1 MRKTWF
7 LSCLI
12 LLSVFWCLP
21 IYGQQLSSYVKDG
34 VIRVKLEPA
43 VAQQLGNTPKTRG
56 GIVSTGIQP
65 LDKINKDIKAV
76 EMKRVFPYAPKFEE
90 RMRKH
95 GLHLWYEISYDAKL
109 TPEQAADKYK
119 GISGIKIAEIV
130 RVQDLPKY
138 KSVPANLPSGPRTRA
153 GEPFN
158 DPGLVNQWHYRND
171 GRVQGSI
178 AGSDINAFEAW
189 KITTGAR
196 NVVVAIIDGGIDIQ
210 HEDLIDN
217 LWINEAE
224 LNGEEGVDD
233 DGNGYVDDIYGY
245 NFCTNSGT
253 ISAHPH
259 GTHVAGTVGAVNNNG
274 KGVSGVA
281 GGSGNNDGVRLMSC
295 QVFDDKGQGDFAKP
309 FVYAANAG
317 AVIAQCSWG
326 WTAPGFFEQA
336 VLDAMDYFTEEAGQY
351 EGSPMKGG
359 LCIFS
364 AGNTQ
369 SEGEFYPGAYPTA
382 VAVTAMS
389 VDFKMSNFSTRGVWT
404 DVCAPGGD
412 MDLGGEAWGVL
423 STYPNNGYRY
433 MQGTSMACPH
443 VSGIAALVLAKYGGS
458 DFTNAE
464 LRTRLTE
471 SVHDI
476 YPYNP
481 EYLGKLGNGYIDA
494 YMALGQKNT
503 NPPAVIND
511 IKLIASQ
518 EDIHTE
524 WKVPADPDG
533 DPVSR
538 CIVYYSEQAFTASSD
553 LSALKSMTLATRF
566 NKAGDVVHVMIPN
579 LKAETNYWIAIRAFD
594 RWNNASPLSEVKQI
608 ATNAGPVMEIAKDKF
623 TLKMDVTQ
631 SYDAI
636 DSMEIKNT
644 GEGMLKWEL
653 DIRGSKQSFTPRS
666 NSALLTMASQEQAI
680 SNSSVYHGSVTGV
693 EEAPVKIIESGVNM
707 DEFPRNIKYYREY
720 LYRIGESDTAQWN
733 SLAQFF
739 YISPDFFP
747 NGFNLTGIQLNGVYS
762 KGQPILEIYQ
772 GVSNFTAEDCLLSD
786 TLPARN
792 PFIGDLVLSENL
804 YFKPGS
810 GFWVVF
816 HMPRGH
822 KNPLA
827 CGHEIENSNAA
838 QYSYYSSDRGKTWST
853 LKSVLSE
860 GNLSQYANTQTWIVS
875 AVSHYP
881 DWTNYITLTPASGT
895 VKPSEAQKV
904 YVAPEKVKLI
914 NGVYNFNLSVNS
926 NYNQEPQKKVPGTL
940 TVSGHKPNLQSAKIV
955 DFGKIFVGEKKTLEI
970 EIYNAGYG
978 KFNGK
983 SGSSLYEYD
992 GSIQFSP
999 ANNFKLTDGYIQS
1012 FAARTT
1018 QKVKIDFKP
1027 DHEDVFKSVFKLT
1040 SKEGL
1045 THSITLTGTA
1055 IDPAKITVDPTQ
1067 IAVGDLEINAAPVT
1081 KSFTISNTGSYP
1093 LEYIFPKFTDETI
1106 EGLGK
1111 TSHKHGF
1118 EYISNIPGY
1127 NENAA
1132 CIFQWE
1138 ELLNANEVQNQ
1149 LVGNMDFWTEG
1160 VNIGFKFP
1168 FYDKEFETVYIGQY
1182 GALSFSGEEGT
1193 LHSCMIPDA
1202 SPTCTGGLDLISA
1215 LGKPL
1220 TFSPESKI
1228 MYAKQNGKFVVSY
1241 ENVIPQ
1247 YSNVTVSFRI
1257 ALSPNG
1263 DIDIAYK
1270 KYDPYEVHLS
1280 DGIFI
1285 ACIDYDVNDA
1295 FVVAS
1300 ADLSRQGI
1308 DLWQYI
1314 GDETAIKI
1322 TAPGKNMIRS
1332 ISPLSG
1338 VIGMNETQTIEV
1350 TFSAD
1355 TTMYKGELTNLLALL
1370 CNDPNKSTSIIRFDA
1385 NITGDYYQPHVILGN
1400 DSLLFGNIMQ
1410 HSTSTGAVSLINN
1423 GKDQIAITDITLS
1436 NTDFTINK
1444 TVPFILKPG
1453 TSEDLYIKAN
1463 TTSKGN
1469 FETLLTIKTEKNQ
1482 ELTAHILSS
1491 VVAAPDLTV
1500 TPTIFAET
1508 MKSGDSKTVHLDIKN
1523 TGEADLNYMIV
1534 PNTLFFPANDTLKE
1548 GEKAEYLYKSSLDFN
1563 DVTNQW
1569 EDITDSEIYYGEKYF
1584 RTNVSFAQ
1592 ELPFS
1597 FTFYGKK
1604 YNKIYVYGPGFITFK
1619 DFPPLDM
1626 WPEDFR
1632 ADFTPYIAPY
1642 WGHHSPVPAE
1652 YSPTGIPGGIYYKE
1666 ETDRVI
1672 ISFLNYGNVVSL
1684 GLCYQAI
1691 LYKNGNIKFQYKLS
1705 EGGIQIG
1712 AFGISGLAYEGASY
1726 DDKERMTLAER
1737 YLDMNSAVEFYP
1749 VRTSSL
1755 KAGENADVE
1764 MTINTAGLMAGHHP
1778 TKNVIRTNVPN
1789 KEEIELLLD
1798 LTLTGTP
1805 QGSWPEKL
1813 EYADIT
1819 VGTFVTTPYDFFFRN
1834 TGTDY
1839 YHITGLSC
1847 KTTDAS
1853 PDPWDMPDFDIL
1865 YWSKDAV
1872 AWPPTPDGGEGALVS
1887 IREMPIDTD
1896 SPLEIGKNPQRFV
1909 IQIFNTQNVMNMN
1922 DTLVFTTDLP
1932 GHETIRIPLQ
1942 YAVVDSAEV
1951 TVDPAKIDLYAPNTT
1966 FSCDT
1971 TVVISNTGKYKLTY
1985 TLDLEFK
1992 DNTTPAQA
2000 SQSNNAAPAITK
2012 GYILDYPVAQ
2022 ATMGSTQSTRSGEAY
2037 NDSLSYN
2044 FDFEG
2049 KILVLGPQAS
2059 ALSAY
2064 IVCTEYTAPEKGFN
2078 ISTLKFY
2085 GSLMS
2090 LESEDFVAEV
2100 RTGNSFS
2107 DNKVLTSGTLRATG
2121 GPEIDGGQPIIN
2133 IKTIE
2138 FDHPAYINPGE
2149 KFWVYIYIKPNTGIA
2164 LMSVTDPATEGR
2176 FTVHLEG
2183 TWDDLL
2189 SLQSQYG
2196 VLGFLQ
2202 KIYEKEAS
2210 SAWLT
2215 MEGEE
2220 KTLQPEESVK
2230 ISLHANAALTRGEG
2244 NNLANLVIK
2253 SNDPGKP
2260 TTIVPVT
2267 LKKNTAPVIT
2277 QLDKT
2282 IRVKEEEEATVRFT
2296 VIDNEN
2302 DDMEISVIED
2312 EQNIASLTR
2321 DQNNIT
2327 VTLSPKYG
2335 QSGDHTFTLKAVDEF
2350 TNERQLKV
2358 AYYVEKV
2365 NRAPIVIQQPGD
2377 KTVKIGKLVE
2387 GLELGTVFSDPDG
2400 DELTYTAISSHP
2412 DTVEVFVSATHTLEF
2427 VLKAKGE
2434 ATVTLTA
2441 KDPELLQA
2449 TTTFKVTVEE
2459 EETSGSGIFEA
2470 QVKTYPNPATN
2481 VLNIQCSDDVDGEV
2495 IFRLYSMNGS
2505 IVYTEKTAV
2514 TTGSVKEL
2522 DITSL
2527 PAGMYIL
2534 EVEHKGDRITSKV
2547 VKQ

>member
-12 LLSVFWCLP
+12 LLSVLWCLP

-34 VIRVKLEPA
+34 VIRVKLEPT
-43 VAQQLGNTPKTRG
+43 VAQQLGNAPKTRG

-65 LDKINKDIKAV
+65 FDKINKDIKAV

-95 GLHLWYEISYDAKL
+95 GLHLWYEISYDAQL

-119 GISGIKIAEIV
+119 SVSGIKIAEIV

-138 KSVPANLPSGPRTRA
+138 KSVPANLSSGPRTRA

-158 DPGLVNQWHYRND
+158 DPGLPNQWHYRND

-189 KITTGAR
+189 KITTGSP
-196 NVVVAIIDGGIDIQ
+196 NVIVAIIDGGIDTG

-224 LNGEEGVDD
+224 LNGQEGVDD

-245 NFCTNSGT
+245 NFCTNTGT

-326 WTAPGFFEQA
+326 WQSSGYFEQA
-336 VLDAMDYFTEEAGQY
+336 VLDAIDYFTEEAGQY

-369 SEGEFYPGAYPTA
+369 SEGDFYPGAYPAT

-389 VDFKMSNFSTRGVWT
+389 VDFKMSNYSSRGTWA
-404 DVCAPGGD
+404 DVSAPGGD

-458 DFTNAE
+458 DFTNTE

-476 YPYNP
+476 YLYNP
-481 EYLGKLGNGYIDA
+481 QYLGKLGNGYIDA

-503 NPPAVIND
+503 NPPAVVSD

-524 WKVPADPDG
+524 WKLPADPDG
-533 DPVSR
+533 DPISR
-538 CIVYYSEQAFTASSD
+538 CIVYYSDQAFTASSD
-553 LSALKSMTLATRF
+553 LTALKSMTLATRF
-566 NKAGDVVHVMIPN
+566 NKTGDVVHVMIPN
-579 LKAETNYWIAIRAFD
+579 LKAETNYWIAVRAFD
-594 RWNNASPLSEVKQI
+594 RWNNASPLSEIKQI
-608 ATNAGPVMEIAKDKF
+608 ATNAGPVMEIAKNKF
-623 TLKMDVTQ
+623 TLNMNVAQ
-631 SYDAI
+631 SYNAI

-644 GEGMLKWEL
+644 GEGMLKYQL
-653 DIRGSKQSFTPRS
+653 DIRGNKQSFAPRS
-666 NSALLTMASQEQAI
+666 SLATLTMTSQEQAM
-680 SNSSVYHGSVTGV
+680 SNHPYKGSVTAV
-693 EEAPVKIIESGVNM
+693 EETPVNIIESGVNM
-707 DEFPRNIKYYREY
+707 DDFPRNIKYYQEY
-720 LYRIGESDTAQWN
+720 LFRIGESDTARWN

-739 YISPDFFP
+739 YVSPEIYPD
-747 NGFNLTGIQLNGVYS
+747 GFNLTAIKLNGIYS
-762 KGQPILEIYQ
+762 KGQPILEIYR

-792 PFIGDLVLSENL
+792 PFIGDLVLSEEL
-804 YFKPGS
+804 HFEPKT

-822 KNPLA
+822 KNPLG
-827 CGHEIENSNAA
+827 CGHEIEQSNAA

-853 LKSVLSE
+853 LETVLKES
-860 GNLSQYANTQTWIVS
+860 NLSQYAKTQTWIVDAIS
-875 AVSHYP
+875 QYP

-895 VKPSEAQKV
+895 VKPNDKQMA

-914 NGVYNFNLSVNS
+914 NGVYNFNLYVNS
-926 NYNQEPQKKVPGTL
+926 NYNQEPQKKIPGTL
-940 TVSGHKPNLQSAKIV
+940 TVSGHTPDLKSAKIV
-955 DFGKIFVGEKKTLEI
+955 DFGKIFAGEKKTLEI

-983 SGSSLYEYD
+983 SGGSLYEYD

-999 ANNFKLTDGYIQS
+999 ATNFKLRNGYIPS
-1012 FAARTT
+1012 FPARAT
-1018 QKVKIDFKP
+1018 QKVKIDFQP
-1027 DHEDVFKSVFKLT
+1027 TQEGIYRCVFTLT
-1040 SKEGL
+1040 NKEGK
-1045 THSITLTGTA
+1045 THSITFTGTA
-1055 IDPAKITVDPTQ
+1055 IDPASITVAPAQ
-1067 IAVGDLEINAAPVT
+1067 IAVGDLDINAAPVT
-1081 KSFTISNTGSYP
+1081 KSFTISNSGSYP
-1093 LEYIFPKFTDETI
+1093 LEYVFPKFTDDTVA
-1106 EGLGK
+1106 GLGK

-1118 EYISNIPGY
+1118 EYISNLPGY

-1132 CIFQWE
+1132 CVFQWD
-1138 ELLNANEVQNQ
+1138 ELLNATEVQSQ
-1149 LVGNMDFWTEG
+1149 LVGPRDFWTEG
-1160 VNIGFKFP
+1160 INIGFKFP

-1182 GALSFSGEEGT
+1182 GALSFSGEEGS

-1202 SPTCTGGLDLISA
+1202 SVTCAANLDLISA
-1215 LGKPL
+1215 LGKAL
-1220 TFSPESKI
+1220 AFSPESKVL
-1228 MYAKQNGKFVVSY
+1228 YAKQNGKFVVSY
-1241 ENVIPQ
+1241 ENVIPP
-1247 YSNVTVSFRI
+1247 YSDGTISFRI
-1257 ALSPNG
+1257 ALSPSG
-1263 DIDIAYK
+1263 DIDITYK
-1270 KYDPYEVHLS
+1270 KYDPNKVNNS
-1280 DGIFI
+1280 DGTLI
-1285 ACIDYDVNDA
+1285 ACVDYNVNDA
-1295 FVVAS
+1295 FVVTGAE
-1300 ADLSRQGI
+1300 LTRQGF
-1308 DLWQYI
+1308 DLWQHI
-1314 GDETAIKI
+1314 GDGTAIKI
-1322 TAPGKNMIRS
+1322 TAPDKNMIRS
-1332 ISPLSG
+1332 VNPQSG
-1338 VIGMNETQTIEV
+1338 VVGMGETQAIEV
-1350 TFSAD
+1350 TLSAD
-1355 TTMYKGELTNLLALL
+1355 TTMYKGTLTNLLALL
-1370 CNDPNKSTSIIRFDA
+1370 CNDPNNSTSIIRFDA
-1385 NITGDYYQPHVILGN
+1385 DITGDYYQPHVILDN

-1410 HSTSTGAVSLINN
+1410 HSNSISAISLINN
-1423 GKDQIAITDITLS
+1423 GKAQINITEITLS
-1436 NTDFTINK
+1436 NTDFTVNK
-1444 TVPFILKPG
+1444 VVPFILKPG
-1453 TSEDLYIKAN
+1453 TSEDLYITAN
-1463 TTSKGN
+1463 TTAKGN
-1469 FETLLTIKTEKNQ
+1469 FETLLTIKTEKGE
-1482 ELTAHILSS
+1482 ELTARILSN
-1491 VVAAPDLTV
+1491 VVSAPDIV
-1500 TPTIFAET
+1500 ITPTAFTEA
-1508 MKSGDSKTVHLDIKN
+1508 MASGDSKTVHLGIEN
-1523 TGEADLNYMIV
+1523 TGEADLKYMIV
-1534 PNTLFFPANDTLKE
+1534 PNTLFSPVNDTLKE

-1569 EDITDSEIYYGEKYF
+1569 EDITDSEISYSEKYF
-1584 RTNVSFAQ
+1584 RTNVSFVQ
-1592 ELPFS
+1592 ELPFT
-1597 FTFYGKK
+1597 FTFYGKN

-1619 DFPPLDM
+1619 EYPPLDM
-1626 WPEDFR
+1626 WPEDIT

-1642 WGHHSPVPAE
+1642 WGRHTPAPAE
-1652 YSPTGIPGGIYYKE
+1652 YSPSGTPGGIYYKE
-1666 ETDRVI
+1666 EADRI
-1672 ISFLNYGNVVSL
+1672 IVSFLNYGNVMSA

-1691 LYKNGNIKFQYKLS
+1691 LYKNGNIKFQYKLI
-1705 EGGIQIG
+1705 EGGIQWG
-1712 AFGISGLAYEGASY
+1712 AFGICGLAYEGASY
-1726 DDKERMTLAER
+1726 EGKERMTLAER
-1737 YLDMNSAVEFYP
+1737 YLNMNSAIEFYP
-1749 VRTSSL
+1749 IRTSIL
-1755 KAGENADVE
+1755 KAGESADVE
-1764 MTINTAGLMAGHHP
+1764 MTISTSGLMAGHHP
-1778 TKNVIRTNVPN
+1778 TKNTIRTNVPN

-1805 QGSWPEKL
+1805 QGNWPEKL

-1819 VGTFVTTPYDFFFRN
+1819 VGSPLITPQDFFFRN

-1839 YHITGLSC
+1839 YNITGLSC
-1847 KTTDAS
+1847 KTTDAT
-1853 PDPWDMPDFDIL
+1853 PDPWDMPDFDVL
-1865 YWSKDAV
+1865 YWSKDAI

-1896 SPLEIGKNPQRFV
+1896 NSLEIGKSPQRFV
-1909 IQIFNTQNVMNMN
+1909 IQIFNTQNLMNMH

-1932 GHETIRIPLQ
+1932 GHETIRIPLE

-1951 TVDPAKIDLYAPNTT
+1951 TTDPVKIDLYAPNNT

-1971 TVVISNTGKYKLTY
+1971 TVVISNTGRYKLTY

-1992 DNTTPAQA
+1992 ENTAPAQA
-2000 SQSNNAAPAITK
+2000 SQSNNDMPTVTK
-2012 GYILDYPVAQ
+2012 GHIPDYPVVQ
-2022 ATMGSTQSTRSGEAY
+2022 ATMGTTPATRGGETY

-2049 KILVLGPQAS
+2049 QVLILGPQAS
-2059 ALSAY
+2059 ALSPY

-2085 GSLMS
+2085 ASLMT

-2121 GPEIDGGQPIIN
+2121 GPEIDEGGRAIIN
-2133 IKTIE
+2133 IKTLE

-2164 LMSVTDPATEGR
+2164 LISITDPATEGR
-2176 FTVHLEG
+2176 FTVKLDG
-2183 TWDDLL
+2183 VWDDLL

-2202 KIYEKEAS
+2202 KVFEKEAS

-2220 KTLQPEESVK
+2220 KTLQPDESVR
-2230 ISLHANAALTRGEG
+2230 ISLHANAALTRSEG
-2244 NNLANLVIK
+2244 NSLANLIIK
-2253 SNDPGKP
+2253 SNDLGKP
-2260 TTIVPVT
+2260 TTIIPVT

-2282 IRVKEEEEATVRFT
+2282 IRVKEEEEVPVRFT

-2302 DDMEISVIED
+2302 DNMEITVTED
-2312 EQNIASLTR
+2312 ELGIASLTR
-2321 DQNNIT
+2321 DQNNVT
-2327 VTLSPKYG
+2327 VTLAPKYG
-2335 QSGDHTFTLKAVDEF
+2335 QSGDHSFTLKAVDEF
-2350 TNERQLKV
+2350 TNERLLKV
-2358 AYYVEKV
+2358 DYYVERV
-2365 NRAPIVIQQPGD
+2365 NRAPIVTQQPSD
-2377 KTVKIGKLVE
+2377 KVEKIGKLVE
-2387 GLELGTVFSDPDG
+2387 GLDLETVFSDPDG
-2400 DELTYTAISSHP
+2400 DELTYTALSSNP
-2412 DTVEVFVSATHTLEF
+2412 DTVEVFVSATHALEF

-2434 ATVTLTA
+2434 ATITLTA

-2459 EETSGSGIFEA
+2459 EDASGSGIFEA

-2481 VLNIQCSDDVDGEV
+2481 ILNIQCSDDIEGEV
-2495 IFRLYSMNGS
+2495 IFRLYSMSGS

-2514 TTGSVKEL
+2514 TAGSVKEL
-2522 DITSL
+2522 DITTL